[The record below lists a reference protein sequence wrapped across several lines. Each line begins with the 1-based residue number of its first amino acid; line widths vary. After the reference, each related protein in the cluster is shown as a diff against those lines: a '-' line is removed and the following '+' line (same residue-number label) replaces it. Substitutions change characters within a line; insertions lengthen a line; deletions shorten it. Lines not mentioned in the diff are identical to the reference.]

1 MFIVSLLSY
10 SMLNERIDDVSS
22 RIDNIENNQINTL
35 KQQIATMA
43 KTDMLSR
50 LASAKTAME
59 SRLEQTEATI
69 TEFQSK
75 DAELEKKISDLKAYA
90 DSKIDSTKDWV
101 SETFITLEQ
110 YYSILSYISEIRD
123 SIEKLE
129 ASMTSLENRISVEVD
144 PAVDIAVSQI
154 YEQVVSGIAAIVLSG
169 YTETVSSV
177 RNEMES
183 PVSRVVTLEVMSR

>member
-1 MFIVSLLSY
+1 
-10 SMLNERIDDVSS
+10 MLNERIDDVSS